1 MEPTDSSKHQLGAS
15 TTAALDE
22 DHHPSFLG
30 IDLNEIPTGAGC
42 TSVHHDDGDYEP
54 VEVVRSIHDNPDPA
68 PGAPADVPGPDRDAA
83 CGACGRPESIELVAV
98 CDACE
103 RGFHLCCVNDGVEA
117 APSVDWMCRDC
128 VTGGERSKLWP
139 LGVKSKLILDMNA
152 SPPSDA
158 EGYGGEDTSDS
169 RRHMLASTSCMDNSL
184 EYSMTH
190 SSSLNPGRGHATLE
204 ASGMMSRN
212 IKMTVDA
219 LDSRSLGFGFP
230 LSLSNSSFPIRF
242 PSVDPSELLLHNLRR
257 FISERHGVLEDGWHV
272 EFKQPLNDYHLCAV
286 YCAPNGNT
294 FGSIQ
299 DVACYLG
306 LAVNDNYSCMDAEIR
321 NGSSLLQ
328 GKLHMS
334 KRRKTSRW
342 PNNGFP
348 EQKGSSRNAQR
359 RRFPFCGQTRTT
371 FDVSPGTLFQA
382 GESLSSENNGCGCEE
397 ANKGLPMQFG
407 DFFVLSLG
415 RIDTRQSYHNVNMI
429 YPIGYKSCWH
439 DKITGSLFTS
449 EVSDGSSGPVFKV
462 TRSPCSKSFIPIG
475 SLVLSCPK
483 IDEMVEQ
490 NIGNRSNRR
499 DSPQEH
505 DEDTVE
511 ILLSDLSPP
520 LEDDIL
526 SCLREKNLSKT
537 LKCLRSE
544 VGSSQVDFHK
554 TSSYNQESEVDIG
567 DIVVEEDSLSV
578 AWKKVS
584 QKLVDACS
592 NVLKHKG
599 TMSFRCKHVD
609 RETREINW
617 DMINE
622 QDSVVLYLSRFFCS
636 LAPRI
641 AICGE
646 KDNSKIATLASA
658 LSTWLDQ
665 SRFGLDADFV
675 QELIERMPG
684 AESCSDYSFLK
695 SRISSV
701 TVAEGALVVEPKGGE
716 NIKGEVFGEIT
727 RKAKRPKLNGGH
739 GFRNPHPPPGRPMCL
754 RLPPGRV
761 GDFLQ
766 LSEVLWRF
774 REILGLGES
783 FLPEKL
789 EKELVNPVL
798 DGLLLDKSG
807 KEANRSEMNLSD
819 KDCRVTEIFSV
830 FDDSQPFSSENT
842 SASVL
847 KETKVGDSRWP
858 CLGALL
864 TRTHISVLQVLI
876 CELQSKVATFV
887 DPNFDSG
894 ESRSRRGRKKDDS
907 TLSDKRNKLHML
919 PVNEL
924 TWPELARRSGWDG
937 SRFNDDDSDDLG
949 ATETNACNGD
959 IPEWALVLEPVRK
972 LPTNVGTRIRKC
984 VYEALERNPPEWAKK
999 ILEHSISKEVY
1010 KGNASGPTKK
1020 AVLSLLADVRGGDLV
1035 QSSVKGT
1042 RKRTSIGVSDV
1053 IMKKCR
1059 AVLRDVAAADEDKV
1073 FCTLLGRKLLNSS
1086 DNDDDG
1092 LLGSP
1097 AMVSRSLDFRTID
1110 LRLATGAYDGST
1122 EAFLEDVLE
1131 LWSCIRAMY
1140 ADQPDCLELVE
1151 TLSEKF
1157 KSLYEA
1163 EVLPLVQKLM
1173 DYRKLECTTEM
1184 TKEIKD
1190 IVVSISKLP
1199 KAPWDEGVCKIC
1211 GVDKDDDSVL
1221 LCDTCDAGYHTYC
1234 LNPPL
1239 IRIPD
1244 GNWYCPSCVIAKRMA
1259 QDALESYKLVR
1270 QRKGRKYQG
1279 ELTRAYMEQTAHLA
1293 DVMKE
1298 KDYWEFSAEERIQL
1312 LKFLCDEL
1320 LSSSLVHQHLEQCA
1334 EAIIEMQQKLR
1345 SLSSEWKNTKMRQ
1358 EFLRAKLAK
1367 VEPSIIKAMGE
1378 PQNSSSFADHNGDR
1392 VTHDDDSSR
1401 AAFLN
1406 NNQGKALL
1414 ETDAQTGVS
1423 NVISCASNISSPEKA
1438 TSPGR
1443 HELPIEVTDNM
1454 SCEEEDT
1461 TETLQTSV
1469 GRNDET
1475 QCLKPDA
1482 VELQTANDASS
1493 VAFQELQAC
1502 QRDLNAASNEIEN
1515 VQQSIRSIEA
1525 QLLRQSIRREFL
1537 GSDASGRLYWGCSFP
1552 EEHPRILVDGCMSLQ
1567 KPVQVDP
1574 TGSKVSSPFLRDID
1588 HGRLMVSPWTCYETE
1603 AEISE
1608 LVLWLHDD
1616 DLKERDL
1623 RESILCWK
1631 RLRFGNLHTKIK
1643 QAQNSSS
1650 PKLAGNLVT
1659 KAAMSMEKRYGPCI
1673 KLETETIKKRGKK
1686 TKVAE
1691 LEKLCKCE
1699 CLESILPSMIHCL
1712 ICHKTFA
1719 SDDEFEEHAENK
1731 CIPYSLATEEGRE
1744 IYDSSKAKESLKS
1757 DHLSLK
1763 SNAGKEVAETS
1774 NVSELDSGLIRY
1786 HGEESISPYH
1796 FEEICSKFVTKD
1808 SNRDLVKEIGLI
1820 GSNGIPTFLP
1830 VPSTHFNDSVLISA
1844 TSSKLDGGNSGG
1856 RVIFTGS
1863 EANGEDLNSES
1874 SMCVDRFVTN
1884 DIRGPLNKPSGMDF
1898 GFSEQKNEKTSG
1910 SRLKGCCVVPQ
1921 ASLKRITGNAL
1932 PVFRFLKT
1940 ILLDM
1945 DVALPEEAL
1954 RPSKSHPDRR
1964 RAWRAFVKSAQSI
1977 FELVQAAI
1985 VVEDMIKTE
1994 YLKNEW
2000 WYWSSLSAAAQISTL
2015 SALSVRLFSLD
2026 AAIMYDK
2033 SVTQSDPM
2041 DETNPL
2047 PDQKSQAV
2055 SDTQERSSRAN
2066 RRSGKKRKEPE
2077 GS

>member
-1 MEPTDSSKHQLGAS
+1 
-15 TTAALDE
+15 
-22 DHHPSFLG
+22 
-30 IDLNEIPTGAGC
+30 
-42 TSVHHDDGDYEP
+42 
-54 VEVVRSIHDNPDPA
+54 
-68 PGAPADVPGPDRDAA
+68 
-83 CGACGRPESIELVAV
+83 
-98 CDACE
+98 
-103 RGFHLCCVNDGVEA
+103 
-117 APSVDWMCRDC
+117 
-128 VTGGERSKLWP
+128 
-139 LGVKSKLILDMNA
+139 
-152 SPPSDA
+152 
-158 EGYGGEDTSDS
+158 
-169 RRHMLASTSCMDNSL
+169 
-184 EYSMTH
+184 
-190 SSSLNPGRGHATLE
+190 
-204 ASGMMSRN
+204 
-212 IKMTVDA
+212 
-219 LDSRSLGFGFP
+219 
-230 LSLSNSSFPIRF
+230 
-242 PSVDPSELLLHNLRR
+242 
-257 FISERHGVLEDGWHV
+257 
-272 EFKQPLNDYHLCAV
+272 
-286 YCAPNGNT
+286 
-294 FGSIQ
+294 
-299 DVACYLG
+299 
-306 LAVNDNYSCMDAEIR
+306 
-321 NGSSLLQ
+321 
-328 GKLHMS
+328 
-334 KRRKTSRW
+334 
-342 PNNGFP
+342 
-348 EQKGSSRNAQR
+348 
-359 RRFPFCGQTRTT
+359 
-371 FDVSPGTLFQA
+371 
-382 GESLSSENNGCGCEE
+382 
-397 ANKGLPMQFG
+397 MQ
-407 DFFVLSLG
+407 
-415 RIDTRQSYHNVNMI
+415 
-429 YPIGYKSCWH
+429 
-439 DKITGSLFTS
+439 
-449 EVSDGSSGPVFKV
+449 
-462 TRSPCSKSFIPIG
+462 
-475 SLVLSCPK
+475 
-483 IDEMVEQ
+483 
-490 NIGNRSNRR
+490 
-499 DSPQEH
+499 
-505 DEDTVE
+505 
-511 ILLSDLSPP
+511 
-520 LEDDIL
+520 
-526 SCLREKNLSKT
+526 
-537 LKCLRSE
+537 
-544 VGSSQVDFHK
+544 
-554 TSSYNQESEVDIG
+554 
-567 DIVVEEDSLSV
+567 
-578 AWKKVS
+578 
-584 QKLVDACS
+584 
-592 NVLKHKG
+592 
-599 TMSFRCKHVD
+599 
-609 RETREINW
+609 
-617 DMINE
+617 
-622 QDSVVLYLSRFFCS
+622 
-636 LAPRI
+636 
-641 AICGE
+641 
-646 KDNSKIATLASA
+646 
-658 LSTWLDQ
+658 
-665 SRFGLDADFV
+665 
-675 QELIERMPG
+675 
-684 AESCSDYSFLK
+684 
-695 SRISSV
+695 
-701 TVAEGALVVEPKGGE
+701 
-716 NIKGEVFGEIT
+716 
-727 RKAKRPKLNGGH
+727 
-739 GFRNPHPPPGRPMCL
+739 
-754 RLPPGRV
+754 
-761 GDFLQ
+761 
-766 LSEVLWRF
+766 
-774 REILGLGES
+774 
-783 FLPEKL
+783 
-789 EKELVNPVL
+789 
-798 DGLLLDKSG
+798 
-807 KEANRSEMNLSD
+807 
-819 KDCRVTEIFSV
+819 
-830 FDDSQPFSSENT
+830 
-842 SASVL
+842 
-847 KETKVGDSRWP
+847 
-858 CLGALL
+858 
-864 TRTHISVLQVLI
+864 
-876 CELQSKVATFV
+876 
-887 DPNFDSG
+887 
-894 ESRSRRGRKKDDS
+894 
-907 TLSDKRNKLHML
+907 
-919 PVNEL
+919 
-924 TWPELARRSGWDG
+924 
-937 SRFNDDDSDDLG
+937 
-949 ATETNACNGD
+949 
-959 IPEWALVLEPVRK
+959 
-972 LPTNVGTRIRKC
+972 
-984 VYEALERNPPEWAKK
+984 
-999 ILEHSISKEVY
+999 
-1010 KGNASGPTKK
+1010 
-1020 AVLSLLADVRGGDLV
+1020 
-1035 QSSVKGT
+1035 
-1042 RKRTSIGVSDV
+1042 
-1053 IMKKCR
+1053 
-1059 AVLRDVAAADEDKV
+1059 
-1073 FCTLLGRKLLNSS
+1073 
-1086 DNDDDG
+1086 
-1092 LLGSP
+1092 
-1097 AMVSRSLDFRTID
+1097 
-1110 LRLATGAYDGST
+1110 
-1122 EAFLEDVLE
+1122 
-1131 LWSCIRAMY
+1131 
-1140 ADQPDCLELVE
+1140 
-1151 TLSEKF
+1151 
-1157 KSLYEA
+1157 
-1163 EVLPLVQKLM
+1163 
-1173 DYRKLECTTEM
+1173 
-1184 TKEIKD
+1184 
-1190 IVVSISKLP
+1190 
-1199 KAPWDEGVCKIC
+1199 
-1211 GVDKDDDSVL
+1211 
-1221 LCDTCDAGYHTYC
+1221 
-1234 LNPPL
+1234 
-1239 IRIPD
+1239 
-1244 GNWYCPSCVIAKRMA
+1244 
-1259 QDALESYKLVR
+1259 
-1270 QRKGRKYQG
+1270 
-1279 ELTRAYMEQTAHLA
+1279 
-1293 DVMKE
+1293 
-1298 KDYWEFSAEERIQL
+1298 RIQL

-1631 RLRFGNLHTKIK
+1631 RLRFGNLHTEIK

-1763 SNAGKEVAETS
+1763 SNAGKEVTETS

-1977 FELVQAAI
+1977 FEVYFLY
-1985 VVEDMIKTE
+1985 T
-1994 YLKNEW
+1994 YLFH
-2000 WYWSSLSAAAQISTL
+2000 LSI
-2015 SALSVRLFSLD
+2015 
-2026 AAIMYDK
+2026 
-2033 SVTQSDPM
+2033 
-2041 DETNPL
+2041 
-2047 PDQKSQAV
+2047 
-2055 SDTQERSSRAN
+2055 
-2066 RRSGKKRKEPE
+2066 
-2077 GS
+2077 